1 MTKKILAV
9 LLALAMVLSLVSVN
23 VFAADDV
30 EEVYTYTWKDGT
42 SNWHSLNKK
51 WNADEFPKLLAAVE
65 TEGSVINVAY
75 TGDAGWGLQIGF
87 KNGDTNTM
95 VSAENVKHDSTAK
108 TASVSGSDLMAAVKE
123 AAPDL
128 DGMENGEFYVNT
140 GHSSDAHDMTI
151 SVTVPKAA
159 EEPAEPEMVPTNVFN
174 LVTTVKK
181 GTYGWFNPIM
191 TKGSDELL
199 KFMAALKE
207 PEATVFVAVS
217 SDQTPFVQV
226 GVQEATNWVYSE
238 LADEKTTRE
247 DVDGVSTLVFSG
259 TDFLALLTGGDFTEN
274 NVQVVLN
281 GDWSADLDELA
292 VIVTVV
298 ALKPAPPAADSDKPE
313 GYEETAIEIDE
324 DDILHSEAGY
334 LGVLLDA
341 DRDADKYL
349 FEFES
354 APAQGGTLAVLTG
367 GMKTVKTPVTP
378 TLPAENWNGKVT
390 YDKETGVIDFSEQW
404 SNIGWWFN
412 EPATFDSLDIDF
424 PNGAEITVD
433 VVVEYTDDTE
443 RSTFAVAAGN
453 KNITFE
459 PAGPIQQ
466 IYLNCS
472 QAGGGKLTVG
482 QLGTL
487 SSQIVLE
494 CDDSITYEAG
504 SKYVEVDLSKYK
516 GRSVVLLAGGE
527 GTTTLDIGAMKVTV
541 PNPNP
546 SLKDIKTVKLYR
558 TATPTLKAPG
568 LKFARA
574 INLGDQYHGYL
585 LDNGAMVVMPH
596 KFSGDYC
603 SECGYTK

>member
-51 WNADEFPKLLAAVE
+51 WNADEFSKLLAAVE

-95 VSAENVKHDSTAK
+95 KSAENVKHDSTAK

-159 EEPAEPEMVPTNVFN
+159 EPEVVPTNVYN
-174 LVTTVKK
+174 LVKTVQK
-181 GTYGWFNPIM
+181 GSYGWCIPIM
-191 TKGSDELL
+191 SKGSDDIL

-207 PEATVFVAVS
+207 PEAVVAVS
-217 SDQTPFVQV
+217 FSND
-226 GVQEATNWVYSE
+226 EATWSQFGAQETTGWGTTFLDGEKVEKSDDGSTIMFYG
-238 LADEKTTRE
+238 ADY
-247 DVDGVSTLVFSG
+247 
-259 TDFLALLTGGDFTEN
+259 LALLTGDYAEN
-274 NVQVVLN
+274 NVQVIIN
-281 GDWSADLDELA
+281 GDWPVDEMGVA
-292 VIVTVV
+292 ITVV
-298 ALKPAPPAADSDKPE
+298 ALKPAPSTSAGNKPE
-313 GYEETAIEIDE
+313 GYEESAIKIDE
-324 DDILHSEAGY
+324 DDLFYDESGY
-334 LGVLLDA
+334 VGVGLDA

-378 TLPAENWNGKVT
+378 TLPAKNRDGRVT
-390 YDKETGVIDFSEQW
+390 YDSETGVINFSEQW

-412 EPATFDSLDIDF
+412 EPATFDTLDIDF

-433 VVVEYTDDTE
+433 VVVEYTDGTE

-574 INLGDQYHGYL
+574 INLGPQYHGYL

-603 SECGYTK
+603 TECGYTK

>member
-51 WNADEFPKLLAAVE
+51 WNADEFSKLLAAVE

-128 DGMENGEFYVNT
+128 DGLENGEFYVNT

-159 EEPAEPEMVPTNVFN
+159 EPEVVPTNVYN
-174 LVTTVKK
+174 LVKTVQK
-181 GTYGWFNPIM
+181 GSYGWCIPIM
-191 TKGSDELL
+191 SKGSDDLL
-199 KFMAALKE
+199 KFMEAIKE
-207 PEATVFVAVS
+207 PEAVVAVS
-217 SDQTPFVQV
+217 FSND
-226 GVQEATNWVYSE
+226 EATWSQFGAQETTGWGTSFLDGALVERSE
-238 LADEKTTRE
+238 
-247 DVDGVSTLVFSG
+247 DGSTIMFSG
-259 TDFLALLTGGDFTEN
+259 ADYLALLTGDYAEN
-274 NVQVVLN
+274 NVQVIIN
-281 GDWSADLDELA
+281 GDWPVDEMGIA
-292 VIVTVV
+292 ITVV
-298 ALKPAPPAADSDKPE
+298 ALKPAPSTSAGDKPE
-313 GYEETAIEIDE
+313 GYEESAIKIDE
-324 DDILHSEAGY
+324 DDLFYDESGY
-334 LGVLLDA
+334 VGVGLDA

-378 TLPAENWNGKVT
+378 TLPAENRNGKVT

-433 VVVEYTDDTE
+433 VVVEYTDGTE

-574 INLGDQYHGYL
+574 INLGPQYHGYL

-603 SECGYTK
+603 TECGYTK

>member
-51 WNADEFPKLLAAVE
+51 WNADEFSKLLAAVE

-95 VSAENVKHDSTAK
+95 KSAENVKHDSTAK

-128 DGMENGEFYVNT
+128 DGLENGEFYVNT

-159 EEPAEPEMVPTNVFN
+159 EEPAEPEVVPTNVYN
-174 LVTTVKK
+174 LVKTVQK
-181 GTYGWFNPIM
+181 GSYGWCIPIM
-191 TKGSDELL
+191 SKGSDDIL

-207 PEATVFVAVS
+207 PEAVVAVS
-217 SDQTPFVQV
+217 FSND
-226 GVQEATNWVYSE
+226 EATWSQFGAQETTGWGTTFLDGEKVEKSDDGSTIMFYG
-238 LADEKTTRE
+238 ADY
-247 DVDGVSTLVFSG
+247 
-259 TDFLALLTGGDFTEN
+259 LALLTGDYAEN
-274 NVQVVLN
+274 NVQVIIN
-281 GDWSADLDELA
+281 GDWPVDEMGVA
-292 VIVTVV
+292 ITVV
-298 ALKPAPPAADSDKPE
+298 ALKPAPSTSAGNKPE
-313 GYEETAIEIDE
+313 GYEESAIKIDE
-324 DDILHSEAGY
+324 DDLFYDESGY
-334 LGVLLDA
+334 VGVGLDA

-412 EPATFDSLDIDF
+412 EPATFDTLDIDF

-433 VVVEYTDDTE
+433 VVVEYTDGTE

-568 LKFARA
+568 LKFAHA
-574 INLGDQYHGYL
+574 INLGPQYHGYL

-603 SECGYTK
+603 TECGYTK

>member
-51 WNADEFPKLLAAVE
+51 WNADEFSKLLAAVE

-128 DGMENGEFYVNT
+128 DGLENGEFYVNT

-159 EEPAEPEMVPTNVFN
+159 EPEVVPTNVYN
-174 LVTTVKK
+174 LVKTVQK
-181 GTYGWFNPIM
+181 GSYGWCIPIM
-191 TKGSDELL
+191 SKGSDDLL
-199 KFMAALKE
+199 KFMEAIKE
-207 PEATVFVAVS
+207 PEAVVAVS
-217 SDQTPFVQV
+217 FSND
-226 GVQEATNWVYSE
+226 EATWSQFGAQE
-238 LADEKTTRE
+238 TTGWGTTFLDGEKVE
-247 DVDGVSTLVFSG
+247 KSDDGSTIMFSG
-259 TDFLALLTGGDFTEN
+259 ADYLALLTGDYAEN
-274 NVQVVLN
+274 NVQVIIN
-281 GDWSADLDELA
+281 GDWPVDEMGIA
-292 VIVTVV
+292 ITVV
-298 ALKPAPPAADSDKPE
+298 ALKPAPSTSAGDKPE
-313 GYEETAIEIDE
+313 GYEESAIKIDE
-324 DDILHSEAGY
+324 DDLFYDESGY
-334 LGVLLDA
+334 VGVGLDA

-354 APAQGGTLAVLTG
+354 APAQGGTLGIITAET
-367 GMKTVKTPVTP
+367 KTVKTPVTP
-378 TLPAENWNGKVT
+378 TLPAENRNGKVT

-433 VVVEYTDDTE
+433 VVVEYTDGTE

-574 INLGDQYHGYL
+574 INLGPQYHGYL

-603 SECGYTK
+603 TECGYTK

>member
-159 EEPAEPEMVPTNVFN
+159 EEPAEPEMVPTNVYN
-174 LVTTVKK
+174 LVKTVQK
-181 GTYGWFNPIM
+181 GDFGWCIPIM
-191 TKGSDELL
+191 SKGSDDIL

-207 PEATVFVAVS
+207 PEAVVAVS
-217 SDQTPFVQV
+217 FSND
-226 GVQEATNWVYSE
+226 EATWSQFGAQETTGWGTSFLDGALVERSE
-238 LADEKTTRE
+238 
-247 DVDGVSTLVFSG
+247 DGSTIMFSG
-259 TDFLALLTGGDFTEN
+259 ADYLALLTGDYAEN
-274 NVQVVLN
+274 NVQVIIN
-281 GDWSADLDELA
+281 GDWPVDEMGIA
-292 VIVTVV
+292 ITVV
-298 ALKPAPPAADSDKPE
+298 ALKPAPSTSAGNKPE
-313 GYEETAIEIDE
+313 GYEESAIKIDE
-324 DDILHSEAGY
+324 DDLFYDESGY
-334 LGVLLDA
+334 VGVGLDA

-412 EPATFDSLDIDF
+412 EPATFDTLDIDF

-433 VVVEYTDDTE
+433 VVVEYTDGTE

-603 SECGYTK
+603 TECGYTK

>member
-51 WNADEFPKLLAAVE
+51 WNADEFSKLLAAVE

-95 VSAENVKHDSTAK
+95 KSAENVKHDSTAK

-159 EEPAEPEMVPTNVFN
+159 EEPAEPEVVPTNVYN
-174 LVTTVKK
+174 LVKTVQK
-181 GTYGWFNPIM
+181 GSYGWCIPIM
-191 TKGSDELL
+191 SKGSDDIL

-207 PEATVFVAVS
+207 PEAVVAVS
-217 SDQTPFVQV
+217 FSND
-226 GVQEATNWVYSE
+226 EATWSQFGAQETTGWGTSFLDGALVERSE
-238 LADEKTTRE
+238 
-247 DVDGVSTLVFSG
+247 DGSTIMFSG
-259 TDFLALLTGGDFTEN
+259 ADYLALLTGDYAEN
-274 NVQVVLN
+274 NVQVIIN
-281 GDWSADLDELA
+281 GDWPVDEMGVA
-292 VIVTVV
+292 ITVV
-298 ALKPAPPAADSDKPE
+298 ALKPAPSTSAGNKPE
-313 GYEETAIEIDE
+313 GYEESAIKIDE
-324 DDILHSEAGY
+324 DDLFYDESGY
-334 LGVLLDA
+334 VGVGLDA

-433 VVVEYTDDTE
+433 VVVEYTDGTE

-574 INLGDQYHGYL
+574 INLGPQYHGYL

-603 SECGYTK
+603 TECGYTK

>member
-95 VSAENVKHDSTAK
+95 KSAENVKHDSTAK

-128 DGMENGEFYVNT
+128 DGLENGEFYVNT

-159 EEPAEPEMVPTNVFN
+159 EEPAEPEVVPTNVYN
-174 LVTTVKK
+174 LVKTVQK
-181 GTYGWFNPIM
+181 GSYGWCIPIM
-191 TKGSDELL
+191 SKGSDDIL

-207 PEATVFVAVS
+207 PEAVVAVS
-217 SDQTPFVQV
+217 FSND
-226 GVQEATNWVYSE
+226 EATWSQFGAQETTGWGTSFLDGALVERSE
-238 LADEKTTRE
+238 
-247 DVDGVSTLVFSG
+247 DGSTIMFSG
-259 TDFLALLTGGDFTEN
+259 ADYLALLTGDYAEN
-274 NVQVVLN
+274 NVQVIIN
-281 GDWSADLDELA
+281 GDWPVDEMGVA
-292 VIVTVV
+292 VTVV
-298 ALKPAPPAADSDKPE
+298 ALKPAPSTSAGDKPE
-313 GYEETAIEIDE
+313 GYEESAIKIDE
-324 DDILHSEAGY
+324 DDLFYDESGY
-334 LGVLLDA
+334 VGVGLDA

-378 TLPAENWNGKVT
+378 TLPAENRNGKVT

-412 EPATFDSLDIDF
+412 EPATFDTLDIDF

-433 VVVEYTDDTE
+433 VVVEYTDGTE

-546 SLKDIKTVKLYR
+546 SLKDIKTLKLYR
-558 TATPTLKAPG
+558 PAAPSVKAPG

>member
-65 TEGSVINVAY
+65 AEGSVINVAY
-75 TGDAGWGLQIGF
+75 TGDVGWGLQIGF
-87 KNGDTNTM
+87 KNGDTNTV

-128 DGMENGEFYVNT
+128 DGLENGEFYVNT

-159 EEPAEPEMVPTNVFN
+159 EPEVVPTNVYN
-174 LVTTVKK
+174 LVKTVQK
-181 GTYGWFNPIM
+181 GSYGWCIPIM
-191 TKGSDELL
+191 SKGSDDIL

-207 PEATVFVAVS
+207 PEAVVAVS
-217 SDQTPFVQV
+217 FSND
-226 GVQEATNWVYSE
+226 EATWSQFGAQETTGWGTTFLDGEKVEKSDDGSTIMFYG
-238 LADEKTTRE
+238 ADY
-247 DVDGVSTLVFSG
+247 
-259 TDFLALLTGGDFTEN
+259 LALLTGDYAEN
-274 NVQVVLN
+274 NVQVIIN
-281 GDWSADLDELA
+281 GDWPVDEMGVA
-292 VIVTVV
+292 ITVV
-298 ALKPAPPAADSDKPE
+298 ALKPAPPTSAGNKPE
-313 GYEETAIEIDE
+313 GYEESAIKIDE
-324 DDILHSEAGY
+324 DDLFYDESGY
-334 LGVLLDA
+334 VGVGLDA

-433 VVVEYTDDTE
+433 VVVEYTDGTE

-603 SECGYTK
+603 TECGYTK

>member
-51 WNADEFPKLLAAVE
+51 WNADEFSKLLAAVE

-95 VSAENVKHDSTAK
+95 KSAENVKHDSTAK

-128 DGMENGEFYVNT
+128 DGLENGEFYVNT

-159 EEPAEPEMVPTNVFN
+159 EEPAEPEVVPTNVYN
-174 LVTTVKK
+174 LVKTVQK
-181 GTYGWFNPIM
+181 GSYGWCIPIM
-191 TKGSDELL
+191 SKGSDDIL

-207 PEATVFVAVS
+207 PEAVVAVS
-217 SDQTPFVQV
+217 FSND
-226 GVQEATNWVYSE
+226 EATWSQFGAQE
-238 LADEKTTRE
+238 TTGWGTTFLDGEKVE
-247 DVDGVSTLVFSG
+247 KSDDGSTIMFSG
-259 TDFLALLTGGDFTEN
+259 ADYLALLTGDYAEN
-274 NVQVVLN
+274 NVQVIIN
-281 GDWSADLDELA
+281 GDWPVDEMGIA
-292 VIVTVV
+292 ITVV
-298 ALKPAPPAADSDKPE
+298 ALKPAPSTSAGNKPE
-313 GYEETAIEIDE
+313 GYEESAIKIDE
-324 DDILHSEAGY
+324 DDLFYDESGY
-334 LGVLLDA
+334 VGVGLDA

-433 VVVEYTDDTE
+433 VVVEYTDGTE

-568 LKFARA
+568 LKFAHA
-574 INLGDQYHGYL
+574 INLGPQYHGYL

-603 SECGYTK
+603 TECGYTK

>member
-65 TEGSVINVAY
+65 AEGSVINVAY

-159 EEPAEPEMVPTNVFN
+159 EPEVVPTNVYN
-174 LVTTVKK
+174 LVKTVQK
-181 GTYGWFNPIM
+181 GSYGWCIPIM
-191 TKGSDELL
+191 SKGSDDIL

-207 PEATVFVAVS
+207 PEAVVAVS
-217 SDQTPFVQV
+217 FSND
-226 GVQEATNWVYSE
+226 EATWSQFGAQETTGWGTTFLDGEKVEKSDDGSTIMFYG
-238 LADEKTTRE
+238 ADY
-247 DVDGVSTLVFSG
+247 
-259 TDFLALLTGGDFTEN
+259 LALLTGDYAEN
-274 NVQVVLN
+274 NVQVIIN
-281 GDWSADLDELA
+281 GDWPVDEMGVA
-292 VIVTVV
+292 ITVV
-298 ALKPAPPAADSDKPE
+298 ALKPAPSTSAGNKPE
-313 GYEETAIEIDE
+313 GYEESAIKIDE
-324 DDILHSEAGY
+324 DDLFYDESGY
-334 LGVLLDA
+334 VGVGLDA

-378 TLPAENWNGKVT
+378 TLPAKNRDGRVT
-390 YDKETGVIDFSEQW
+390 YDSETGVINFSEQW

-412 EPATFDSLDIDF
+412 EPATFDTLDIDF

-433 VVVEYTDDTE
+433 VVVEYTDGTE

-603 SECGYTK
+603 TECGYTK

>member
-51 WNADEFPKLLAAVE
+51 WNADEFSKLLAAVE

-95 VSAENVKHDSTAK
+95 KSAENVKHDSTAK

-159 EEPAEPEMVPTNVFN
+159 EPEVVPTNVYN
-174 LVTTVKK
+174 LVKTVQK
-181 GTYGWFNPIM
+181 GSYGWCIPIM
-191 TKGSDELL
+191 SKGSDDIL

-207 PEATVFVAVS
+207 PEAVVAVS
-217 SDQTPFVQV
+217 FSND
-226 GVQEATNWVYSE
+226 EATWSQFGAQETTGWGTTFLDGEKVEKSDDGSTIMFYG
-238 LADEKTTRE
+238 ADY
-247 DVDGVSTLVFSG
+247 
-259 TDFLALLTGGDFTEN
+259 LALLTGDYAEN
-274 NVQVVLN
+274 NVQVIIN
-281 GDWSADLDELA
+281 GDWPVDEMGVA
-292 VIVTVV
+292 ITVV
-298 ALKPAPPAADSDKPE
+298 ALKPAPSTSAGNKPE
-313 GYEETAIEIDE
+313 GYEESAIKIDE
-324 DDILHSEAGY
+324 DDLFYDESGY
-334 LGVLLDA
+334 VGVGLDA

-378 TLPAENWNGKVT
+378 TLPAKNRDGRVT
-390 YDKETGVIDFSEQW
+390 YDSETGVINFSEQW

-412 EPATFDSLDIDF
+412 EPATFDTLDIDF

-433 VVVEYTDDTE
+433 VVVEYTDGTE

-603 SECGYTK
+603 TECGYTK

>member
-95 VSAENVKHDSTAK
+95 KSAENVKHDSTAK

-128 DGMENGEFYVNT
+128 DGLENGEFYVNT

-159 EEPAEPEMVPTNVFN
+159 EPEVVPTNVYN
-174 LVTTVKK
+174 LVKTVQK
-181 GTYGWFNPIM
+181 GSYGWCIPIM
-191 TKGSDELL
+191 SKGSDDIL

-207 PEATVFVAVS
+207 PEAVVAVS
-217 SDQTPFVQV
+217 FSND
-226 GVQEATNWVYSE
+226 EATWSQFGAQETTGWGTSFLDGALVERSE
-238 LADEKTTRE
+238 
-247 DVDGVSTLVFSG
+247 DGSTIMFSG
-259 TDFLALLTGGDFTEN
+259 ADYLALLTGDYAEN
-274 NVQVVLN
+274 NVQVIIN
-281 GDWSADLDELA
+281 GDWPVDEMGVA
-292 VIVTVV
+292 VTVV
-298 ALKPAPPAADSDKPE
+298 ALKPAPSTSAGDKPE
-313 GYEETAIEIDE
+313 GYEESAIKIDE
-324 DDILHSEAGY
+324 DDLFYDESGY
-334 LGVLLDA
+334 VGVGLDA

-378 TLPAENWNGKVT
+378 TLPAENRNGKVT

-433 VVVEYTDDTE
+433 VVVEYTDGTE